1 MQTTF
6 KNRSSR
12 VFLKNKN
19 KTKKLW
25 VIIIKHLVI
34 FLYFSTKASKLK
46 KKKIHLQ
53 SGEVFNLQTV
63 NIFNR

>member
-46 KKKIHLQ
+46 KKKSTSRVEKFL
-53 SGEVFNLQTV
+53 
-63 NIFNR
+63 IFRQ

>member
-46 KKKIHLQ
+46 KKKKSTSRVEKFL
-53 SGEVFNLQTV
+53 
-63 NIFNR
+63 IFRQ